1 MSNFCSSEK
10 LNLLAY
16 VNNVIMRYLLH
27 RLKIQPFSSHTF
39 LLVLLVIIFLFGV
52 KEVMALS
59 INHIFLS
66 YLLSLYYAKQF
77 NCFGCYGWVEWAF
90 LLRQLMFQSVQIGE
104 ANYYHVG
111 YSTKCLSMSCTSSD
125 KKSIVSCIDFGSIFV
140 FKYHHRKVR
149 LSFIFIFFF
158 IVFILW
164 RNQLW
169 ILCSKL
175 SNIFVV
181 KCGAH
186 TLLYLI
192 HTWVRSSPF
201 DTFFNSKIR

>member
-1 MSNFCSSEK
+1 MSNFCSTEK

-27 RLKIQPFSSHTF
+27 RLKIQPSSSHTF
-39 LLVLLVIIFLFGV
+39 LLVLVIIFLFGV

-59 INHIFLS
+59 INHILLS
-66 YLLSLYYAKQF
+66 YLLSFYYAKQF

-90 LLRQLMFQSVQIGE
+90 LLRQLMFQSAQIGE

-125 KKSIVSCIDFGSIFV
+125 KKSIVSCIDFGSIFM

-158 IVFILW
+158 S
-164 RNQLW
+164 
-169 ILCSKL
+169 LCLFCDAISCG
-175 SNIFVV
+175 FYV
-181 KCGAH
+181 KNSS
-186 TLLYLI
+186 TYLL
-192 HTWVRSSPF
+192 
-201 DTFFNSKIR
+201 